1 MPSVNSITLA
11 GRTTAFYLLV
21 GTIAVCLW
29 LYSAPTHSKP
39 APASPAGPT
48 SDPARSTEQG
58 VRTQHVNHEKN
69 EADTDIDIDII
80 HGLGTKPPD
89 TNSKPAPARP
99 TSDHTRS
106 ACQGVRLCQV
116 NTNKNETDTDTDIG
130 IDIIAIHGLDTKSPE
145 TWTWV
150 DPSDRNNKVNWLADP
165 QMLPA
170 RFPTARIFTCDWP
183 AGLFKE
189 KSTIQM
195 TVRELARSLLLGIHS
210 RPGADKGR
218 PILFIAS
225 CLGGLIL
232 IQAMVIAAEPE
243 SEYTSLWRAT
253 GGVVFLATPFRGTAF
268 QDIARAA
275 VVLEVSARLAGET
288 VNGLLDNLKAS
299 TPFLEDLVGDFTQT
313 YKRRDQPCQLAIFY
327 ETKPGNLLRKGIPI
341 RQFADYLK
349 EPKLVSSSYSS
360 FCRLS
365 TAYKYL
371 LVSG

>member
-1 MPSVNSITLA
+1 MSSVNSITLA
-11 GRTTAFYLLV
+11 GRTTAFCLLV

-29 LYSAPTHSKP
+29 LYSAPAHSKP
-39 APASPAGPT
+39 APASPAEPT
-48 SDPARSTEQG
+48 SDPARSNEQG

-69 EADTDIDIDII
+69 DIDII

-89 TNSKPAPARP
+89 TNSKPAPTRP
-99 TSDHTRS
+99 TSDHARS

-116 NTNKNETDTDTDIG
+116 NKNEADTDTDIG
-130 IDIIAIHGLDTKSPE
+130 IDIIAIHGLDTKSPD

-150 DPSDRNNKVNWLADP
+150 DPNDRNNKVNWLADP

-243 SEYTSLWRAT
+243 SEYMSLWRVT
-253 GGVVFLATPFRGTAF
+253 GGVVFLATPFRGTGF

-275 VVLEVSARLAGET
+275 VLFLEFFAGLAGET

-299 TPFLEDLVGDFTQT
+299 TPFLEDLVGDFTRT
-313 YKRRDQPCQLAIFY
+313 YQQRGQPCQLAIFY
-327 ETKPGNLLRKGIPI
+327 ETKPGNLLRKGIPT
-341 RQFADYLK
+341 RALADYLK
-349 EPKLVSSSYSS
+349 EPKLVSPSCSG
-360 FCRLS
+360 FCHLYNRLQIPF
-365 TAYKYL
+365 
-371 LVSG
+371 

>member
-1 MPSVNSITLA
+1 
-11 GRTTAFYLLV
+11 
-21 GTIAVCLW
+21 
-29 LYSAPTHSKP
+29 
-39 APASPAGPT
+39 
-48 SDPARSTEQG
+48 
-58 VRTQHVNHEKN
+58 
-69 EADTDIDIDII
+69 
-80 HGLGTKPPD
+80 
-89 TNSKPAPARP
+89 
-99 TSDHTRS
+99 

-116 NTNKNETDTDTDIG
+116 NPNKNEADTD
-130 IDIIAIHGLDTKSPE
+130 IDIIAIHGLDTKSPD

-150 DPSDRNNKVNWLADP
+150 DPSDRNNKVDWLADP

-195 TVRELARSLLLGIHS
+195 TVIELARSLLLGVHS

-232 IQAMVIAAEPE
+232 IQAIVIAAKPE

-268 QDIARAA
+268 QDLARAA
-275 VVLEVSARLAGET
+275 VVVLEVSARLAGET
-288 VNGLLDNLKAS
+288 VNNLLDNLKAS

-327 ETKPGNLLRKGIPI
+327 ETKPGNLLR
-341 RQFADYLK
+341 
-349 EPKLVSSSYSS
+349 
-360 FCRLS
+360 
-365 TAYKYL
+365 
-371 LVSG
+371 

>member
-1 MPSVNSITLA
+1 MSSVNSITLA
-11 GRTTAFYLLV
+11 GRTTAFCLLV

-29 LYSAPTHSKP
+29 LYSAPAHSKP
-39 APASPAGPT
+39 TLASPAEPT
-48 SDPARSTEQG
+48 SDPARSNEQG

-69 EADTDIDIDII
+69 DIDII
-80 HGLGTKPPD
+80 HGLGTKPLD

-99 TSDHTRS
+99 TSDHAQS
-106 ACQGVRLCQV
+106 ACQGVRLCHV
-116 NTNKNETDTDTDIG
+116 NPNNNEADTD
-130 IDIIAIHGLDTKSPE
+130 IDIIAIHGLDTKSPD

-150 DPSDRNNKVNWLADP
+150 DPNDCNNTVNWLADP

-232 IQAMVIAAEPE
+232 IQAMVIAAEPG

-275 VVLEVSARLAGET
+275 VAVLEVPARLAGET

-349 EPKLVSSSYSS
+349 EPKLVSSSCSGFY
-360 FCRLS
+360 RLS